1 MAELTDGSSKVEDR
15 RKSTGHCSSFLC
27 PLWGGLCYFNNDDTS
42 SREGDGKNIGVEQVN
57 EDTQEEVKAVDVSI
71 SDSQNGDMPLKDLKT
86 KVQVDGVG
94 FLNNVVDSEK
104 AKSGAPQQK
113 VLMMMFPCII
123 LSLPRDWVDMSNF
136 VWLYEAVIKW
146 ARCVN

>member
-1 MAELTDGSSKVEDR
+1 
-15 RKSTGHCSSFLC
+15 
-27 PLWGGLCYFNNDDTS
+27 
-42 SREGDGKNIGVEQVN
+42 
-57 EDTQEEVKAVDVSI
+57 
-71 SDSQNGDMPLKDLKT
+71 MPLKDLKT